1 MEIIATE
8 MKQKGLSLQV
18 DREQLAMSLKTW
30 RLRSGYTQNE
40 LAIRWGVSRFTVIR
54 IEKGREV
61 SWEIAYRVFARLSE
75 ELRKEGQ

>member
-1 MEIIATE
+1 MKAITTE

-30 RLRSGYTQNE
+30 RLRSGLTQNE
-40 LAIRWGVSRFTVIR
+40 VASRWGISRFTVIR

-61 SWEIAYRVFARLSE
+61 SWEIAYRTFAKLSE
-75 ELRKEGQ
+75 ELRAEGQ